1 MPTRL
6 ILSLLLAA
14 SAASGAQTT
23 SPMWPQFRG
32 PRFDNNFPGQQPPA
46 EFGPERGVAWKREIP
61 SGQGSLC
68 IVNDRIFLTA
78 FDGKDT
84 LETLAV
90 GRRDGAIV
98 WRRGVKPERLE
109 DYLVK
114 LGTPASST
122 CASDGKRVITYFG
135 SFGLLCHDVDGQ
147 ELWRVPMPL
156 PQTKDGFGS
165 GTSPIVH
172 DGVIYLLRDEDG
184 PGQGLYA
191 FDVKTGKQLWK
202 RKRDGFRVSF
212 GSPVIW
218 DGSVVVIGDLRVK
231 GYDPKT
237 GTDRWVVRGLAAYPC
252 TTPGPG
258 SDGNL
263 YVATWSNGSSNERN
277 MPEWKVFLA
286 SMDKDKDGKL
296 SNADADGTWL
306 ADFFSTFDQNK
317 SGFIEPE
324 EWQSSVDFM
333 ARGKNVVLAIKPGG
347 RGDITETHVLWSN
360 EKGAPYVASPLFHDG
375 RLYLVKNGGLLTV
388 YEGATGKLLV
398 DKERLGVPGDYYA
411 SPIAVGEKIFIASQS
426 GVIVSLKPGDK
437 PEVLTKANLGESI
450 SATPAVVENT
460 FYVRTANHLWA
471 FGEKVAQ

>member
-14 SAASGAQTT
+14 SAASLPDDITDVAT
-23 SPMWPQFRG
+23 QFRG
-32 PRFDNNFPGQQPPA
+32 PRFDNFPDNGHPQSSVRA
-46 EFGPERGVAWKREIP
+46 GCCRKRAIP

-78 FDGKDT
+78 FDERT
-84 LETLAV
+84 HSNA
-90 GRRDGAIV
+90 GRRSS
-98 WRRGVKPERLE
+98 RRRHRLAAGCE
-109 DYLVK
+109 TRKARRLLGKV
-114 LGTPASST
+114 GTPASST

-172 DGVIYLLRDEDG
+172 DGRVYLLRDEDG

-191 FDVKTGKQLWK
+191 FDVKTGKEIWK

-237 GTDRWVVRGLAAYPC
+237 GIDRWVVRGLAAYPC
-252 TTPGPG
+252 TTPAPG

-277 MPEWKVFLA
+277 VPEWKVFLA

-296 SNADADGTWL
+296 SKADADGTWL
-306 ADFFSTFDQNK
+306 ADFFSIFDQNK

-333 ARGKNVVLAIKPGG
+333 ARGKNVVLAIRPGG
-347 RGDITETHVLWSN
+347 RGDVTDTHVLWSN
-360 EKGAPYVASPLFHDG
+360 EKARRMSPYFTTAAFI
-375 RLYLVKNGGLLTV
+375 VKDGGLLTV
-388 YEGATGKLLV
+388 YEGATG
-398 DKERLGVPGDYYA
+398 RLWSTKSVSACQAILRVSGRRRR
-411 SPIAVGEKIFIASQS
+411 IFVASQS
-426 GVIVSLKPGDK
+426 GTIISLKPGEK
-437 PEVLTKANLGESI
+437 PEILTKANLGESI
-450 SATPAVVENT
+450 TATPAVVENT
-460 FYVRTANHLWA
+460 LYVRSANHLWA
-471 FGEKVAQ
+471 FGEKAAQ

>member
-1 MPTRL
+1 
-6 ILSLLLAA
+6 
-14 SAASGAQTT
+14 
-23 SPMWPQFRG
+23 MWPQFRD
-32 PRFDNNFPGQQPPA
+32 PRFDNNFPGQRPPA
-46 EFGPERGVAWKREIP
+46 EFGPERGVTWKRAIP

-109 DYLVK
+109 DYLAK

-172 DGVIYLLRDEDG
+172 DGVVYLLRDEDG

-191 FDVKTGKQLWK
+191 FDVKTGKQIWK

-218 DGSVVVIGDLRVK
+218 NGSVVVIGDLRVK

-237 GTDRWVVRGLAAYPC
+237 GIDRWVVRGLAAYPC
-252 TTPGPG
+252 TTPAPG

-306 ADFFSTFDQNK
+306 ADFFSTFDQNN

-333 ARGKNVVLAIKPGG
+333 ARGKNVVLAIRPGG
-347 RGDITETHVLWSN
+347 RGDVTETHVLWSN

-411 SPIAVGEKIFIASQS
+411 SPIAVGETIFIASQS

>member
-1 MPTRL
+1 M
-6 ILSLLLAA
+6 
-14 SAASGAQTT
+14 
-23 SPMWPQFRG
+23 
-32 PRFDNNFPGQQPPA
+32 
-46 EFGPERGVAWKREIP
+46 
-61 SGQGSLC
+61 
-68 IVNDRIFLTA
+68 
-78 FDGKDT
+78 
-84 LETLAV
+84 
-90 GRRDGAIV
+90 
-98 WRRGVKPERLE
+98 
-109 DYLVK
+109 
-114 LGTPASST
+114 
-122 CASDGKRVITYFG
+122 
-135 SFGLLCHDVDGQ
+135 
-147 ELWRVPMPL
+147 
-156 PQTKDGFGS
+156 
-165 GTSPIVH
+165 
-172 DGVIYLLRDEDG
+172 
-184 PGQGLYA
+184 
-191 FDVKTGKQLWK
+191 
-202 RKRDGFRVSF
+202 
-212 GSPVIW
+212 
-218 DGSVVVIGDLRVK
+218 VVIGDLRVK

-252 TTPGPG
+252 TTPAPG

-333 ARGKNVVLAIKPGG
+333 ARGKNVVLAIRPGG
-347 RGDITETHVLWSN
+347 RGDVTDTHVLWSN

-426 GVIVSLKPGDK
+426 GAILSLKPGDK

>member
-14 SAASGAQTT
+14 SAASSAQTT

-32 PRFDNNFPGQQPPA
+32 PRFDNNFPGQRPPA
-46 EFGPERGVAWKREIP
+46 EFGPERGVAWKRAIP

-109 DYLVK
+109 DYLAK

-237 GTDRWVVRGLAAYPC
+237 GIDRWVVRGLAAYPC
-252 TTPGPG
+252 TTPAPG

-306 ADFFSTFDQNK
+306 ADAD
-317 SGFIEPE
+317 
-324 EWQSSVDFM
+324 
-333 ARGKNVVLAIKPGG
+333 R
-347 RGDITETHVLWSN
+347 
-360 EKGAPYVASPLFHDG
+360 
-375 RLYLVKNGGLLTV
+375 
-388 YEGATGKLLV
+388 LLV
-398 DKERLGVPGDYYA
+398 DWG
-411 SPIAVGEKIFIASQS
+411 AVI
-426 GVIVSLKPGDK
+426 
-437 PEVLTKANLGESI
+437 
-450 SATPAVVENT
+450 
-460 FYVRTANHLWA
+460 
-471 FGEKVAQ
+471 